1 MGASERYKEAP
12 YWCEFYNFIEPS
24 PATYVDEV
32 PVQHNAAKKIFFNGQ
47 LLIIQDDI
55 IYNIMGQKLP

>member
-1 MGASERYKEAP
+1 
-12 YWCEFYNFIEPS
+12 
-24 PATYVDEV
+24 V
-32 PVQHNAAKKIFFNGQ
+32 PVQYNAAKKVFIDGQ